1 MREEYKK
8 ILQHYAMKNDA
19 EVPLVNIQY
28 EATVY
33 SISFNIGSIKVNKF
47 GFTTDKERYRKL
59 ISDARSKYE
68 NVSIG
73 NFIMHQEIQFKTSEQ
88 AKQFEKEAIQNLK
101 MHPQLIKCK
110 NCFDG
115 YKESYL

>member
-1 MREEYKK
+1 
-8 ILQHYAMKNDA
+8 
-19 EVPLVNIQY
+19 
-28 EATVY
+28 
-33 SISFNIGSIKVNKF
+33 
-47 GFTTDKERYRKL
+47 
-59 ISDARSKYE
+59 
-68 NVSIG
+68 
-73 NFIMHQEIQFKTSEQ
+73 MHQEIQFKTSEQ